1 MRKQILVD
9 NKTKRFLADSF
20 GCTMQ
25 AVWFALTFQRNSE
38 QARRMRT
45 LALERGGKLAG
56 GDVPECD
63 TFFDEA
69 SKTMV
74 QPFGERVKIVFD
86 HTSDETSV
94 YVDGEMKERR
104 KGLGIDDFMQLQDEV
119 RLMAAAL

>member
-1 MRKQILVD
+1 MRKQILAD
-9 NKTKRFLADSF
+9 NETKSFLAKAF
-20 GCTMQ
+20 NCTPQ

-86 HTSDETSV
+86 RTSDETSV